1 MDVSPFVRREAC
13 RTLLKM
19 QEMGSTF
26 TSEIQ
31 ALMDEKVCRGRA
43 TVDP

>member
-1 MDVSPFVRREAC
+1 VRQEIC

-26 TSEIQ
+26 TSQIQ
-31 ALMDEKVCRGRA
+31 SLIDEQVCKSQA
-43 TVDP
+43 E